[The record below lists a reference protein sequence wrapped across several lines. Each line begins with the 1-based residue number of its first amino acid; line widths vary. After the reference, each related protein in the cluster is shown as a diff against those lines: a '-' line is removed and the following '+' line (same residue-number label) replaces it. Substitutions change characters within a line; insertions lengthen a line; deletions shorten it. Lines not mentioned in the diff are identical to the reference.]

1 MANTLHLDQARLPG
15 GWARDVRLTVTD
27 GVITAVETGAD
38 PADAHRLKGATV
50 PAITNL
56 HSHAFQRAMAGLAE
70 RARAG
75 VEDFW
80 AWREAMYRFLDRITP
95 EQMTAIA
102 AMLYAELAEGG
113 YAGIVEFH
121 YLHNDPEGRAYADPA
136 ETAHAHRRAA
146 EAAGF
151 GLTMAPVLYSHSG
164 FGGLPPKHG
173 QRRFIKSTDQFLH
186 LLELS
191 GAEAFAFHSLRA
203 VTPEQI
209 AEVLAAVDPALPVHI
224 HAAEQT
230 GEVDDCL
237 AWSGARPVEWLLAN
251 APVSDRWTLV
261 HATHMTDAEASGL
274 AGAGAT
280 VALCPSTE
288 GNLGDG
294 FFNADAFLGAG
305 GRFGVGSD
313 SHVTTNAA
321 EELRWF
327 EYGRRLQARKRTMS
341 GGTGEHVGAGLWLSA
356 ARAGTNPTGR
366 RTGAIAVGA
375 RCDLVVLDT
384 DHPVLAGR
392 TGDLILDSLVFSGSG
407 AIDQVWSGGQRIVEG
422 GRHVSRDAIA
432 AAYRAAVAE
441 LTA

>member
-1 MANTLHLDQARLPG
+1 MNFLHLEQARLPT
-15 GWARDVRLTVTD
+15 GWARDVRLTVED
-27 GVITAVETGAD
+27 GVITAVAERSLPTGA
-38 PADAHRLKGATV
+38 AILRGATV

-70 RARAG
+70 RAKAG

-80 AWREAMYRFLDRITP
+80 AWREAMYRFLDRLTP
-95 EQMTAIA
+95 EQIEAIA
-102 AMLYAELAEGG
+102 AMLYVELAEGG
-113 YAGIVEFH
+113 YGGIVEFH
-121 YLHNDPEGRAYADPA
+121 YLHNEPDGCPYADPA

-146 EAAGF
+146 ETAGF
-151 GLTMAPVLYSHSG
+151 GLTLAPVLYSHSG
-164 FGGLPPKHG
+164 FGGLPPKPG
-173 QRRFIKSTDQFLH
+173 QRRFIKTTDDFLR
-186 LLELS
+186 LLEAS
-191 GAEAFAFHSLRA
+191 KAEAFAFHSLRA

-209 AEVLAAVDPALPVHI
+209 RDVLATVDPAMPIHI

-251 APVSDRWTLV
+251 APMSSRWTLV
-261 HATHMTDAEASGL
+261 HATHMTDAEAAGL
-274 AGAGAT
+274 AKAGST

-305 GRFGVGSD
+305 GAFGIGSD

-327 EYGRRLQARKRTMS
+327 EYGRRLQQRKRTLS

-356 ARAGTNPTGR
+356 ARAGANPTGR
-366 RTGAIAVGA
+366 KTGEIAVGA

-384 DHPVLAGR
+384 GHPVLAGR
-392 TGDLILDSLVFSGSG
+392 EGDLILDSLVFSGSG
-407 AIDQVWSGGQRIVEG
+407 AIDQVWSGGKRIVEA
-422 GRHVSRDAIA
+422 GRHIARDAVA
-432 AAYRAAVAE
+432 EAYRKAVAE
-441 LTA
+441 LNQ

>member
-1 MANTLHLDQARLPG
+1 MTRTLHLDLARLPD
-15 GWARDVRLTVTD
+15 GWARDVRLTVED
-27 GVITAVETGAD
+27 GVITDLTAGAEVTGD
-38 PADAHRLKGATV
+38 RLKGAVV

-95 EQMTAIA
+95 SQMEAIA

-113 YAGIVEFH
+113 YSGIVEFH
-121 YLHNDPEGRAYADPA
+121 YLHNDPDGAAYADPA

-146 EAAGF
+146 ATAGF
-151 GLTMAPVLYSHSG
+151 GLTLAPVLYSHAS

-173 QRRFIKSTDQFLH
+173 QRRFIKSTDQFLK
-186 LLELS
+186 LLEAS
-191 GAEAFAFHSLRA
+191 GAEAMAFHSLRA

-209 AEVLAAVDPALPVHI
+209 REVLAAVDPAMPIHI

-237 AWSGARPVEWLLAN
+237 AFSGARPVEWLLAN
-251 APVSDRWTLV
+251 APVNDRWTLV
-261 HATHMTDAEASGL
+261 HATHMTDTEAASL
-274 AGAGAT
+274 ARAGAT

-294 FFNADAFLGAG
+294 LFNADAFLGAG
-305 GRFGVGSD
+305 GRFGIGSD
-313 SHVTTNAA
+313 SHVTTSAA

-356 ARAGTNPTGR
+356 ARAGTRPTGR
-366 RTGAIAVGA
+366 RTGEIAIGA

-384 DHPVLAGR
+384 DHPVLTGR
-392 TGDLILDSLVFSGSG
+392 DGDLILDSLVFAGSG
-407 AIDQVWSGGQRIVEG
+407 AIDQVWSGGRRIVEG
-422 GRHVSRDAIA
+422 GRHVARETIA
-432 AAYRAAVAE
+432 AAYRKAVTE
-441 LTA
+441 LNA

>member
-1 MANTLHLDQARLPG
+1 MTDNLHLDLARLPD
-15 GWARDVRLTVTD
+15 GWARDVRITVAD
-27 GVITAVETGAD
+27 GVITGLAVGAE
-38 PADAHRLKGATV
+38 PAGQRLRGAV
-50 PAITNL
+50 IPAITNL

-80 AWREAMYRFLDRITP
+80 AWREAMYRFLDRLTP
-95 EQMTAIA
+95 PQIEAIA

-113 YAGIVEFH
+113 YGGIVEFH
-121 YLHNDPEGRAYADPA
+121 YLHNDPDGQAYADPA

-146 EAAGF
+146 ATAGF
-151 GLTMAPVLYSHSG
+151 GLTLAPVLYSHAG

-173 QRRFIKSTDQFLH
+173 QRRFIKTTDQYLR
-186 LLELS
+186 LLEAS
-191 GAEAFAFHSLRA
+191 GAEAMAFHSLRA

-209 AEVLAAVDPALPVHI
+209 GAVLDAADPALPIHI

-251 APVSDRWTLV
+251 TPVDGRWTLV
-261 HATHMTDAEASGL
+261 HATHMTDAEATGL
-274 AGAGAT
+274 ARGGAT

-305 GRFGVGSD
+305 GTFGIGSD
-313 SHVTTNAA
+313 SHVTTSAA

-327 EYGRRLQARKRTMS
+327 EYGRRLRSRKRTMS

-356 ARAGTNPTGR
+356 ARAGTRPTGR
-366 RTGAIAVGA
+366 GTGEIAVGA

-384 DHPVLAGR
+384 DHPTLAGR
-392 TGDLILDSLVFSGSG
+392 VDDLILDSLVFAGSG
-407 AIDQVWSGGQRIVEG
+407 AIDQVWSAGTRIVEG
-422 GRHVSRDAIA
+422 GRHVARDAIA
-432 AAYRAAVAE
+432 AAYRKAV
-441 LTA
+441 

>member
-1 MANTLHLDQARLPG
+1 VAKTLHLDQARLPE
-15 GWARDVRLTVTD
+15 GWARDVALTVEG
-27 GVITAVETGAD
+27 GVITAIQAGAD
-38 PADAHRLKGATV
+38 PAGAERVRGAAV
-50 PAITNL
+50 PAMTNL

-80 AWREAMYRFLDRITP
+80 AWREAMYRFLDRLTP
-95 EQMTAIA
+95 EQIEAIA

-113 YAGIVEFH
+113 YGGIVEFH
-121 YLHNDPEGRAYADPA
+121 YLHNDPGGRAYADPA

-146 EAAGF
+146 ATAGF
-151 GLTMAPVLYSHSG
+151 GLTLCPVLYSHSG
-164 FGGLPPKHG
+164 FGGLAPKHG
-173 QRRFIKSTDQFLH
+173 QRRFIKSTDDFLR

-191 GAEAFAFHSLRA
+191 QAEAFAFHSLRA

-209 AEVLAAVDPALPVHI
+209 RDVLAAVDPALPIHI

-251 APVSDRWTLV
+251 APMSSRWTLV

-274 AGAGAT
+274 ARAGAT
-280 VALCPSTE
+280 AALCPSTE

-305 GRFGVGSD
+305 GTFGIGSD

-327 EYGRRLQARKRTMS
+327 EYGRRLQARKRTM
-341 GGTGEHVGAGLWLSA
+341 GGGVSENVGAGLWLSA
-356 ARAGTNPTGR
+356 AKAGTNPTGR
-366 RTGAIAVGA
+366 RTGEIAVGMS
-375 RCDLVVLDT
+375 CDLVVLDT
-384 DHPVLAGR
+384 DYPTLTGR
-392 TGDLILDSLVFSGSG
+392 EGDLILDSFIFSGSG
-407 AIDQVWSGGQRIVEG
+407 AIDQVWSGGKRIVEN
-422 GRHVSRDAIA
+422 GRHVARDAIA
-432 AAYRAAVAE
+432 ARYRRAIAE
-441 LTA
+441 LNA

>member
-1 MANTLHLDQARLPG
+1 MANTLHLDQARLPD
-15 GWARDVRLTVTD
+15 GWARDVRLTVSD
-27 GVITAVETGAD
+27 GVITAIETGAT
-38 PADAHRLKGATV
+38 ADGAQRLMGAVV

-70 RARAG
+70 RAKAG

-95 EQMTAIA
+95 PQMEAIA

-113 YAGIVEFH
+113 YGGIVEFH
-121 YLHNDPEGRAYADPA
+121 YLHNDPDGRPYADPA

-146 EAAGF
+146 ETAGF
-151 GLTMAPVLYSHSG
+151 GFTLAPVLYSYAS
-164 FGGLPPKHG
+164 FGGLPPKPG
-173 QRRFIKSTDQFLH
+173 QRRFIKTTDDFLR

-191 GAEAFAFHSLRA
+191 GAEAMAFHSLRA

-209 AEVLAAVDPALPVHI
+209 REVLTAVDPELPIHI

-237 AWSGARPVEWLLAN
+237 AWSGQRPVEWLLNN
-251 APVSDRWTLV
+251 APMSGRWTLV

-274 AGAGAT
+274 SKTGAT

-305 GRFGVGSD
+305 GRFGIGSD

-327 EYGRRLQARKRTMS
+327 EYGRRLQLRKRTLS

-356 ARAGTNPTGR
+356 ARNGAAPTGR
-366 RTGAIAVGA
+366 RTGEIAVGA

-384 DHPVLAGR
+384 EHPVLAGR
-392 TGDLILDSLVFSGSG
+392 DGDLILDSLVFSGSG
-407 AIDQVWSGGQRIVEG
+407 AISEVWSGGRRIVEG
-422 GRHVSRDAIA
+422 GRHVRRDTIA
-432 AAYRAAVAE
+432 AAYRKAVAE

>member
-15 GWARDVRLTVTD
+15 GWARDVALTVAD

-38 PADAHRLKGATV
+38 PAGAQRLRGATV

-80 AWREAMYRFLDRITP
+80 AWREAMYRFLDRINP

-113 YAGIVEFH
+113 YGGIVEFH
-121 YLHNDPEGRAYADPA
+121 YLHNDPDGRAYADPA

-151 GLTMAPVLYSHSG
+151 GLTLAPVLYSHSG
-164 FGGLPPKHG
+164 FGGLPPKPG
-173 QRRFIKSTDQFLH
+173 QRRFIKTTDQFLH

-191 GAEAFAFHSLRA
+191 GAEALAFHSLRA

-209 AEVLAAVDPALPVHI
+209 HEVLAAVDPAMPVHI

-237 AWSGARPVEWLLAN
+237 VWSGARPVEWLLAN

-274 AGAGAT
+274 AQAGAT

-305 GRFGVGSD
+305 GRFGIGSD

-341 GGTGEHVGAGLWLSA
+341 GGKGEHVGAGLWLSA
-356 ARAGTNPTGR
+356 AKAGTLATGR
-366 RTGAIAVGA
+366 RTGEIAVGA

-384 DHPVLAGR
+384 NHPVLAGR
-392 TGDLILDSLVFSGSG
+392 ADDLILDSLVFAGSG
-407 AIDQVWSGGQRIVEG
+407 AIDHVWSGGVRIVAG
-422 GRHVSRDAIA
+422 GRHVARDAIA
-432 AAYRAAVAE
+432 AAYRKAVAE

>member
-1 MANTLHLDQARLPG
+1 VANTLHLDQARLPG

-27 GVITAVETGAD
+27 SVITAVEAGAD
-38 PADAHRLKGATV
+38 PAGAHRLKGATV

-95 EQMTAIA
+95 PQMEAIA

-113 YAGIVEFH
+113 YGGIVEFH

-146 EAAGF
+146 GAAGF
-151 GLTMAPVLYSHSG
+151 GLTLAPVLYSHSG

-173 QRRFIKSTDQFLH
+173 QRRFIKSTDAFLR

-209 AEVLAAVDPALPVHI
+209 RDVLAAVDPAMPVHI
-224 HAAEQT
+224 HAAEQS

-261 HATHMTDAEASGL
+261 HATHMTDGEASGL
-274 AGAGAT
+274 AGVGAT

-305 GRFGVGSD
+305 GRFGIGSD

-341 GGTGEHVGAGLWLSA
+341 GGRGEHVGAGLWLSA
-356 ARAGTNPTGR
+356 ARNGSHPTGR
-366 RTGAIAVGA
+366 STGEIVVGA
-375 RCDLVVLDT
+375 RCDLVVLDM

-392 TGDLILDSLVFSGSG
+392 EGDLILDSLVFSGSG
-407 AIDQVWSGGQRIVEG
+407 AIDQVWSGGARIVEG
-422 GRHVSRDAIA
+422 GRHVARDAIA
-432 AAYRAAVAE
+432 AAYRKAVAE

>member
-1 MANTLHLDQARLPG
+1 MTHTLHLDQARLPD
-15 GWARDVRLTVTD
+15 GWARDVRITVED
-27 GVITAVETGAD
+27 GVITDLTTSAD
-38 PADAHRLKGATV
+38 PAGAERLSGAVV
-50 PAITNL
+50 PALTNL

-75 VEDFW
+75 VEDVW
-80 AWREAMYRFLDRITP
+80 AWREAMYRFLDRLTP
-95 EQMTAIA
+95 EQMEAIA
-102 AMLYAELAEGG
+102 TMLYAELAEGG
-113 YAGIVEFH
+113 YAGVVEFH
-121 YLHNDPEGRAYADPA
+121 YLHNDPGGRPYADPA

-146 EAAGF
+146 ATAGF
-151 GLTMAPVLYSHSG
+151 GLTLAPVLYSHSD
-164 FGGLPPKHG
+164 FGGAPPKHG
-173 QRRFIKSTDQFLH
+173 QRRFIRSTDDFLR
-186 LLELS
+186 LLEAS
-191 GAEAFAFHSLRA
+191 GAEAMAFHSLRA

-209 AEVLAAVDPALPVHI
+209 AQVLAAADPALPIHI

-230 GEVDDCL
+230 GEVEASV

-261 HATHMTDAEASGL
+261 HATHMTDAEAAGL
-274 AGAGAT
+274 ARSGAT

-294 FFNADAFLGAG
+294 VFNADAFLGAG
-305 GRFGVGSD
+305 GAFGIGSD
-313 SHVTTNAA
+313 SHVTTSAP

-356 ARAGTNPTGR
+356 ARAGTRPTGR
-366 RTGAIAVGA
+366 RTGEIAVGA

-384 DHPVLAGR
+384 DHPTLTGR
-392 TGDLILDSLVFSGSG
+392 AGDLMLDSLVFSGSG
-407 AIDQVWSGGQRIVEG
+407 AIREVWSAGRRIVDG
-422 GRHVSRDAIA
+422 GRHIHRDAIA
-432 AAYRAAVAE
+432 AAYRKTIAE

>member
-1 MANTLHLDQARLPG
+1 
-15 GWARDVRLTVTD
+15 
-27 GVITAVETGAD
+27 
-38 PADAHRLKGATV
+38 
-50 PAITNL
+50 
-56 HSHAFQRAMAGLAE
+56 
-70 RARAG
+70 
-75 VEDFW
+75 
-80 AWREAMYRFLDRITP
+80 MYRFLDRITP
-95 EQMTAIA
+95 PQMEAIA

-113 YAGIVEFH
+113 YGGIVEFH

-146 EAAGF
+146 GAAGF
-151 GLTMAPVLYSHSG
+151 GLTLAPVLYSHSG

-173 QRRFIKSTDQFLH
+173 QRRFIKSTDAFLR

-209 AEVLAAVDPALPVHI
+209 RDVLAAVDPAMPVHI
-224 HAAEQT
+224 HAAEQS

-251 APVSDRWTLV
+251 APVSERWTLV
-261 HATHMTDAEASGL
+261 HATHMTDVEASGL
-274 AGAGAT
+274 ARTGAT

-305 GRFGVGSD
+305 GRFGIGSD
-313 SHVTTNAA
+313 SHVTTSAP

-341 GGTGEHVGAGLWLSA
+341 GGRGEHVGAGLWLSA
-356 ARAGTNPTGR
+356 ARNGSHPTGR
-366 RTGAIAVGA
+366 STGEIVVGA
-375 RCDLVVLDT
+375 RCDLVVLDM

-392 TGDLILDSLVFSGSG
+392 EGDLILDSLVFSGSG
-407 AIDQVWSGGQRIVEG
+407 AIDQVWSGGARIVEG
-422 GRHVSRDAIA
+422 GRHVARDAIA
-432 AAYRAAVAE
+432 AAYRKAVAE

>member
-27 GVITAVETGAD
+27 SVITAVEAGAD
-38 PADAHRLKGATV
+38 PAGAHRLKGATV

-95 EQMTAIA
+95 PQMEAIA

-113 YAGIVEFH
+113 YGGIVEFH

-146 EAAGF
+146 GAAGF
-151 GLTMAPVLYSHSG
+151 GLTLAPVLYSHSG

-173 QRRFIKSTDQFLH
+173 QRRFIKSTDEFLR

-209 AEVLAAVDPALPVHI
+209 RHVLASVDPAMPVHI

-251 APVSDRWTLV
+251 APMSERWTLV
-261 HATHMTDAEASGL
+261 HATHMTDTEAAGL
-274 AGAGAT
+274 AKTGAT

-305 GRFGVGSD
+305 GRFGIGSD

-341 GGTGEHVGAGLWLSA
+341 GGRGEHVGAGLWLSA
-356 ARAGTNPTGR
+356 ARNGSHPTGR
-366 RTGAIAVGA
+366 STGEIVVGA
-375 RCDLVVLDT
+375 RCDLVVLDM

-392 TGDLILDSLVFSGSG
+392 EGDLILDSLVFSGSG
-407 AIDQVWSGGQRIVEG
+407 AIDQVWSGGARIVEG
-422 GRHVSRDAIA
+422 GRHVARDAIA
-432 AAYRAAVAE
+432 AAYRKAVAE

>member
-1 MANTLHLDQARLPG
+1 VANTLHLDQARLPG
-15 GWARDVRLTVTD
+15 GWARDVALTVAD

-38 PADAHRLKGATV
+38 PAGAERLKGATV

-95 EQMTAIA
+95 PQMEAIA

-113 YAGIVEFH
+113 YGGIVEFH

-146 EAAGF
+146 GAAGF
-151 GLTMAPVLYSHSG
+151 GLTLAPVLYSHSG

-173 QRRFIKSTDQFLH
+173 QRRFIKSTDAFLR

-209 AEVLAAVDPALPVHI
+209 RDVLAAVDPAMPVHI
-224 HAAEQT
+224 HAAEQS

-251 APVSDRWTLV
+251 APVSERWTLV
-261 HATHMTDAEASGL
+261 HATHMTDVEASGL
-274 AGAGAT
+274 ARTGAT

-305 GRFGVGSD
+305 GRFGIGSD
-313 SHVTTNAA
+313 SHVTTSAP

-341 GGTGEHVGAGLWLSA
+341 GGRGEHVGAGLWLSA
-356 ARAGTNPTGR
+356 ARNGSHPTGR
-366 RTGAIAVGA
+366 STGEIVVGA
-375 RCDLVVLDT
+375 RCDLVVLDM

-392 TGDLILDSLVFSGSG
+392 EGDLILDSLVFSGSG
-407 AIDQVWSGGQRIVEG
+407 AIDQVWSGGARIVEG
-422 GRHVSRDAIA
+422 GRHVARDAIA
-432 AAYRAAVAE
+432 AAYRKAVAE

>member
-1 MANTLHLDQARLPG
+1 VANTLHLDQARLPG

-27 GVITAVETGAD
+27 GVITAVEAGAD
-38 PADAHRLKGATV
+38 PAGAHRLKGATV

-95 EQMTAIA
+95 PQMEAIA

-113 YAGIVEFH
+113 YGGIVEFH

-136 ETAHAHRRAA
+136 ETASAHRRAA
-146 EAAGF
+146 QTAGF
-151 GLTMAPVLYSHSG
+151 GLTLAPVLYSHSG

-173 QRRFIKSTDQFLH
+173 QRRFIKSTDEFLR

-209 AEVLAAVDPALPVHI
+209 RDVLAAVDPKMPVHI

-230 GEVDDCL
+230 GEVDHCL

-251 APVSDRWTLV
+251 APVSERWTLV
-261 HATHMTDAEASGL
+261 HATHMTDTEAAGL
-274 AGAGAT
+274 AKTGAT

-305 GRFGVGSD
+305 GRFGIGSD
-313 SHVTTNAA
+313 SHVTANAA

-356 ARAGTNPTGR
+356 ARNGSHPTGR
-366 RTGAIAVGA
+366 RTGEIAVSA
-375 RCDLVVLDT
+375 RCDLVVLDI

-392 TGDLILDSLVFSGSG
+392 EGDLILDSLVFSGSG
-407 AIDQVWSGGQRIVEG
+407 AIDQVWSGGARIVEG
-422 GRHVSRDAIA
+422 GRHVARDAIA
-432 AAYRAAVAE
+432 AAYRKALAE
-441 LTA
+441 LAA

>member
-1 MANTLHLDQARLPG
+1 MTQTLHLDLARLPD
-15 GWARDVRLTVTD
+15 GWARDVRITVAD
-27 GVITAVETGAD
+27 GVVTGLIVGAE
-38 PADAHRLKGATV
+38 AAGERLKGAVV

-70 RARAG
+70 RAKAG

-80 AWREAMYRFLDRITP
+80 AWREAMYRFLDRLTP
-95 EQMTAIA
+95 PQMEAIA

-113 YAGIVEFH
+113 YGGIVEFH
-121 YLHNDPEGRAYADPA
+121 YLHNDPAGQTYADPA

-146 EAAGF
+146 ATAGF
-151 GLTMAPVLYSHSG
+151 GLTLAPVLYSHSS

-173 QRRFIKSTDQFLH
+173 QRRFIKSTDQFLR
-186 LLELS
+186 LLEAS
-191 GAEAFAFHSLRA
+191 GAEAMAFHSLRA

-209 AEVLAAVDPALPVHI
+209 REVLSAVDPAMPIHI
-224 HAAEQT
+224 HAAEQP

-237 AWSGARPVEWLLAN
+237 SWSGARPVEWLLAN
-251 APVSDRWTLV
+251 APMSDRWTLV
-261 HATHMTDAEASGL
+261 HATHMTNAEATGL
-274 AGAGAT
+274 ARAGAT

-305 GRFGVGSD
+305 GTFGIGSD

-341 GGTGEHVGAGLWLSA
+341 GGTGEHVGAGLWLAA
-356 ARAGTNPTGR
+356 ARAGTRPTGR
-366 RTGAIAVGA
+366 KTGEIAIGA

-392 TGDLILDSLVFSGSG
+392 EGDLILDSLVFSSSG
-407 AIDQVWSGGQRIVEG
+407 AIDQVWSGGRRIVVG
-422 GRHVSRDAIA
+422 GRHVAREAIA
-432 AAYRAAVAE
+432 AAYRKAVAE
-441 LTA
+441 LAE

>member
-1 MANTLHLDQARLPG
+1 MANTLHLDQARLPD
-15 GWARDVRLTVTD
+15 GWARDVRLTVAD
-27 GVITAVETGAD
+27 GVITGVETGVAVD
-38 PADAHRLKGATV
+38 GAQRLKGAVV

-95 EQMTAIA
+95 PQMEAIA

-113 YAGIVEFH
+113 YGGIVEFH
-121 YLHNDPEGRAYADPA
+121 YLHNDPDGAAYADPA

-151 GLTMAPVLYSHSG
+151 GLTLAPVLYSHSS

-173 QRRFIKSTDQFLH
+173 QRRFIKTTEQFLR
-186 LLELS
+186 LLDLS
-191 GAEAFAFHSLRA
+191 GAEAMAFHSLRA

-209 AEVLAAVDPALPVHI
+209 RDALAAVDPFMPIHI

-230 GEVDDCL
+230 GEVDDCV
-237 AWSGARPVEWLLAN
+237 AWSGARPVEWLLDN
-251 APVSDRWTLV
+251 APVSERWTLV

-274 AGAGAT
+274 ARAGAT

-305 GRFGVGSD
+305 GRFGIGSD

-327 EYGRRLQARKRTMS
+327 EYGRRLQLRKRTLS
-341 GGTGEHVGAGLWLSA
+341 GGTGEHVGAGLWLSS
-356 ARAGTNPTGR
+356 ARNGSAPTGR
-366 RTGAIAVGA
+366 KAGEIAVGA

-392 TGDLILDSLVFSGSG
+392 EGDLILDSLVFSGSG
-407 AIDQVWSGGQRIVEG
+407 AIREVWSAGKRIVEG
-422 GRHVSRDAIA
+422 GRHIHRDTIA
-432 AAYRAAVAE
+432 AAYRKAVAE

>member
-1 MANTLHLDQARLPG
+1 VANTLHLDQARLPD
-15 GWARDVRLTVTD
+15 GWARDVRLTVED
-27 GVITAVETGAD
+27 GVITAVEVGVATNGAE
-38 PADAHRLKGATV
+38 RLRGAAA

-70 RARAG
+70 RAKAG

-95 EQMTAIA
+95 PQMEAIA

-113 YAGIVEFH
+113 YGGIVEFH

-146 EAAGF
+146 ETAGF
-151 GLTMAPVLYSHSG
+151 GLTLAPVLYSHSS
-164 FGGLPPKHG
+164 FGGLPPKPG
-173 QRRFIKSTDQFLH
+173 QRRFIKTTDQFLR
-186 LLELS
+186 LLEAC
-191 GAEAFAFHSLRA
+191 GAEAMAFHSLRA

-209 AEVLAAVDPALPVHI
+209 RDVLAAVGPATPIHI

-251 APVSDRWTLV
+251 APMSSRWTLV
-261 HATHMTDAEASGL
+261 HATHMTDAEAGGL
-274 AGAGAT
+274 ASTGAT

-305 GRFGVGSD
+305 GAFGIGSD
-313 SHVTTNAA
+313 SHVTTIAA

-327 EYGRRLQARKRTMS
+327 EYGRRLQHRKRTLS

-356 ARAGTNPTGR
+356 ATAGTNPTGR
-366 RTGAIAVGA
+366 LTGGIAVGA

-392 TGDLILDSLVFSGSG
+392 AGDLILDSLVFSGSG
-407 AIDQVWSGGQRIVEG
+407 AIDQVWSGGRRIVEG
-422 GRHVSRDAIA
+422 GRHIRRDTIA
-432 AAYRAAVAE
+432 AAYRKAVAE

>member
-1 MANTLHLDQARLPG
+1 MTRTLHLDLARLPD
-15 GWARDVRLTVTD
+15 GWARDVRLTVES
-27 GVITAVETGAD
+27 GVITGLTVGAGAGGERLTGAV
-38 PADAHRLKGATV
+38 V

-95 EQMTAIA
+95 SQMEAIA

-113 YAGIVEFH
+113 YSGIVEFH
-121 YLHNDPEGRAYADPA
+121 YLHNDPDGAAYADPA
-136 ETAHAHRRAA
+136 ETAYAHRRAA
-146 EAAGF
+146 AKAGF
-151 GLTMAPVLYSHSG
+151 GLTLAPVLYSHAS

-173 QRRFIKSTDQFLH
+173 QRRFIKSTDQFLK
-186 LLELS
+186 LLEAS
-191 GAEAFAFHSLRA
+191 GAEAMAFHSLRA

-209 AEVLAAVDPALPVHI
+209 RDVLAAVDPAMPIHI

-251 APVSDRWTLV
+251 APVKNRWTLV
-261 HATHMTDAEASGL
+261 HATHMTDAEAAGL
-274 AGAGAT
+274 ARAGAT

-305 GRFGVGSD
+305 GRFGIGSD
-313 SHVTTNAA
+313 SHVTTSAA

-356 ARAGTNPTGR
+356 ARAGTRPTGR
-366 RTGAIAVGA
+366 RTGEIAIGA

-384 DHPVLAGR
+384 DHPVLTGR
-392 TGDLILDSLVFSGSG
+392 DGDLILDSLVFAGSG
-407 AIDQVWSGGQRIVEG
+407 AIDQVWSGGRRIVEG
-422 GRHVSRDAIA
+422 GRHVARETIA
-432 AAYRAAVAE
+432 AAYRKAVTE
-441 LTA
+441 LNA

>member
-1 MANTLHLDQARLPG
+1 MTNNLHLDQARLPD
-15 GWARDVRLTVTD
+15 GWARDVRVTVAD
-27 GVITAVETGAD
+27 GVITGVTAGAD
-38 PADAHRLKGATV
+38 AVGSERLKGAVV
-50 PAITNL
+50 PALTNL

-80 AWREAMYRFLDRITP
+80 AWREAMYRFLDRLTP
-95 EQMTAIA
+95 EQMEAIA

-113 YAGIVEFH
+113 YAGVVEFH
-121 YLHNDPEGRAYADPA
+121 YLHNDPDGRPYADPG

-146 EAAGF
+146 ATAGF
-151 GLTMAPVLYSHSG
+151 GMTLAPVLYSHSD
-164 FGGLPPKHG
+164 FGGAPPKHG
-173 QRRFIKSTDQFLH
+173 QRRFIRSTDDFLA
-186 LLELS
+186 LLEAS
-191 GAEAFAFHSLRA
+191 GAEALAFHSLRA

-209 AEVLAAVDPALPVHI
+209 ARVLAAADPALPVHI

-230 GEVDDCL
+230 GEVEASL

-251 APVSDRWTLV
+251 APLSDRWTLV
-261 HATHMTDAEASGL
+261 HATHMTDAEAAGL
-274 AGAGAT
+274 ARSGAT

-305 GRFGVGSD
+305 GAFGIGSD
-313 SHVTTNAA
+313 SHVTTSAP

-356 ARAGTNPTGR
+356 ARAGSSPTGR
-366 RTGAIAVGA
+366 RTGEITVGA

-384 DHPVLAGR
+384 DHPTLAGR
-392 TGDLILDSLVFSGSG
+392 AGDLILDSLVFSGTG
-407 AIDQVWSGGQRIVEG
+407 AIREVWSAGRRIVDG
-422 GRHVSRDAIA
+422 GSHIHRDAIA
-432 AAYRAAVAE
+432 AAYRQTLAE

>member
-1 MANTLHLDQARLPG
+1 MTRTLHLDLARLPD
-15 GWARDVRLTVTD
+15 GWARDVRLTVES
-27 GVITAVETGAD
+27 GVITGLTAGAEDSGERLTGA
-38 PADAHRLKGATV
+38 V
-50 PAITNL
+50 IPAITNL

-95 EQMTAIA
+95 SQMEAIA

-113 YAGIVEFH
+113 YSGIVEFH
-121 YLHNDPEGRAYADPA
+121 YLHNDPDGAAYADPA

-146 EAAGF
+146 ATAGF
-151 GLTMAPVLYSHSG
+151 GLTLAPVLYSHAS

-173 QRRFIKSTDQFLH
+173 QRRFIKSTDQFLK
-186 LLELS
+186 LLEAS
-191 GAEAFAFHSLRA
+191 GAEAMAFHSLRA

-209 AEVLAAVDPALPVHI
+209 REVLAAVDPAMPIHI

-237 AWSGARPVEWLLAN
+237 AFSGARPVEWLLAN
-251 APVSDRWTLV
+251 APVNDRWTLV
-261 HATHMTDAEASGL
+261 HASHMTDTEAASL
-274 AGAGAT
+274 ARAGAT

-305 GRFGVGSD
+305 GRFGIGSD
-313 SHVTTNAA
+313 SHVTTSAA

-327 EYGRRLQARKRTMS
+327 EYGRRLQARKRTLS

-356 ARAGTNPTGR
+356 ARAGTRPTGC
-366 RTGAIAVGA
+366 RTGDIAIGA

-384 DHPVLAGR
+384 DHPVLTGR
-392 TGDLILDSLVFSGSG
+392 DGDLILDSLVFAGSG
-407 AIDQVWSGGQRIVEG
+407 AIDQVWSGGTRIVEG
-422 GRHVSRDAIA
+422 GRHVARETIS
-432 AAYRAAVAE
+432 AAYRKAVAE
-441 LTA
+441 LNA

>member
-1 MANTLHLDQARLPG
+1 MANHLHLNRARLPQ
-15 GWARDVRLTVTD
+15 GWADNVRLTVEG
-27 GVITAVETGAD
+27 GVITAIETGV
-38 PADAHRLKGATV
+38 PQGDAERIAGAVV
-50 PAITNL
+50 PAVTNL

-70 RARAG
+70 RAKAG

-95 EQMTAIA
+95 EQMEAIA

-113 YAGIVEFH
+113 YSGIVEFH
-121 YLHNDPEGRAYADPA
+121 YLHNDPTGQAYADPA

-151 GLTMAPVLYSHSG
+151 GLTLAPVLYSHSS
-164 FGGLPPKHG
+164 FGGLPPKPG
-173 QRRFIKSTDQFLH
+173 QRRFIKTTDQFLR

-191 GAEAFAFHSLRA
+191 KAEAFAFHSLRA

-209 AEVLAAVDPALPVHI
+209 RDVLAAVDPVLPIHI

-251 APVSDRWTLV
+251 APMSSRWTLV

-274 AGAGAT
+274 ARAGST

-305 GRFGVGSD
+305 GRFGIGSD
-313 SHVTTNAA
+313 SHVTTNVA

-327 EYGRRLQARKRTMS
+327 EYGRRLQLRKRTLS

-356 ARAGTNPTGR
+356 ARAGANPTGLK
-366 RTGAIAVGA
+366 TGEIAVGA
-375 RCDLVVLDT
+375 RCDLVVLDES
-384 DHPVLAGR
+384 HPTLVER
-392 TGDLILDSLVFSGSG
+392 PGDLILDSLVFSGSG
-407 AIDQVWSGGQRIVEG
+407 GIDQVWSGGRRIVEG
-422 GRHVSRDAIA
+422 GRHIAREAIA
-432 AAYRAAVAE
+432 ARYRQAVRE
-441 LTA
+441 LSE

>member
-1 MANTLHLDQARLPG
+1 MISALHLDQARLPD
-15 GWARDVRLTVTD
+15 GWARDVRLTVAD
-27 GVITAVETGAD
+27 GVITAIETGVA
-38 PADAHRLKGATV
+38 AEGAERLKGAVV

-70 RARAG
+70 RAKAG

-95 EQMTAIA
+95 SQMEAIA

-113 YAGIVEFH
+113 YSGIVEFH
-121 YLHNDPEGRAYADPA
+121 YLHNDPDGVAYADPA

-146 EAAGF
+146 ETAGF
-151 GLTMAPVLYSHSG
+151 GLTLAPVLYSHSG

-173 QRRFIKSTDQFLH
+173 QRRFIKTRDAFLR

-203 VTPEQI
+203 VTPGQI
-209 AEVLAAVDPALPVHI
+209 RDVLAAVDPAMPIHI

-230 GEVDDCL
+230 GEVEDCL
-237 AWSGARPVEWLLAN
+237 AWSGRRPVEWLLDN
-251 APVSDRWTLV
+251 APMSDRWTLV

-274 AGAGAT
+274 ARAGAT

-305 GRFGVGSD
+305 GKFGVGSD

-327 EYGRRLQARKRTMS
+327 EYGRRLQLRKRTLS

-356 ARAGTNPTGR
+356 ARNGAGPTGR
-366 RTGAIAVGA
+366 RTGEIAVGA
-375 RCDLVVLDT
+375 RCDLVVLDA

-392 TGDLILDSLVFSGSG
+392 EGDLILDSLVFSGSG
-407 AIDQVWSGGQRIVEG
+407 AIREVWSAGKRIVEG
-422 GRHVSRDAIA
+422 GRHIHRDSIA
-432 AAYRAAVAE
+432 AAYRKAVAE

>member
-1 MANTLHLDQARLPG
+1 MTNTLHLDLARLSDR
-15 GWARDVRLTVTD
+15 WARDVRLTVRD
-27 GVITAVETGAD
+27 GVITDLAANAD
-38 PADAHRLKGATV
+38 PTGSERLPGAVV

-80 AWREAMYRFLDRITP
+80 AWREAMYRFLDRLTP
-95 EQMTAIA
+95 DQMEAIA

-113 YAGIVEFH
+113 YAGVVEFH
-121 YLHNDPEGRAYADPA
+121 YLHNDPDGRAYADPA

-146 EAAGF
+146 ATAGF
-151 GLTMAPVLYSHSG
+151 GLTLAPVLYSHAS

-173 QRRFIKSTDQFLH
+173 QRRFIKSTDEFLR
-186 LLELS
+186 LLETS
-191 GAEAFAFHSLRA
+191 GAEAMAFHSLRA
-203 VTPEQI
+203 VTQEQI
-209 AEVLAAVDPALPVHI
+209 RDVLAAVDPAMPIHI

-230 GEVDDCL
+230 GEVEDCL

-251 APVSDRWTLV
+251 APVDGRWTLV

-274 AGAGAT
+274 ARAGAT

-305 GRFGVGSD
+305 GTFGIGSD
-313 SHVTTNAA
+313 SHVATNAP

-341 GGTGEHVGAGLWLSA
+341 GGTGEHVGAGLWLGA
-356 ARAGTNPTGR
+356 ARAGTRPAGR
-366 RTGAIAVGA
+366 RTGEIAIGA
-375 RCDLVVLDT
+375 RCDLVVLDA
-384 DHPVLAGR
+384 DHPTLVGR
-392 TGDLILDSLVFSGSG
+392 SGDLILDSLVFSGSG
-407 AIDQVWSGGQRIVEG
+407 AIREVWSSGRRIVDG
-422 GRHVSRDAIA
+422 GRHIHRDAIA
-432 AAYRAAVAE
+432 AAYRKTIAE
-441 LTA
+441 LAA

>member
-1 MANTLHLDQARLPG
+1 MTRTLHLDLARLPD
-15 GWARDVRLTVTD
+15 GWARDVRLTVES
-27 GVITAVETGAD
+27 GVITGLTVGAGAGGERLTGAV
-38 PADAHRLKGATV
+38 V

-95 EQMTAIA
+95 SQMEAIA

-113 YAGIVEFH
+113 YSGIVEFH
-121 YLHNDPEGRAYADPA
+121 YLHNDPDGAAYADPA
-136 ETAHAHRRAA
+136 ETAYAHRRAA
-146 EAAGF
+146 AKAGF
-151 GLTMAPVLYSHSG
+151 GLTLAPVLYSHAS

-173 QRRFIKSTDQFLH
+173 QRRFIKSTDQFLK
-186 LLELS
+186 LLEAS
-191 GAEAFAFHSLRA
+191 GAEAMAFHSLRA

-209 AEVLAAVDPALPVHI
+209 REVLAAVDPAMPVHI

-261 HATHMTDAEASGL
+261 HATHMTDAEATGL
-274 AGAGAT
+274 ARTGAT

-294 FFNADAFLGAG
+294 LFNADAFLGAG
-305 GRFGVGSD
+305 GRFGIGSD
-313 SHVTTNAA
+313 SHVTTSAA

-327 EYGRRLQARKRTMS
+327 EYGRRLQARKRTLS

-356 ARAGTNPTGR
+356 ARAGTRPTGR
-366 RTGAIAVGA
+366 RTGEIAVGA

-384 DHPVLAGR
+384 DHPVLTGR
-392 TGDLILDSLVFSGSG
+392 DGDLILDSLVFAGSG
-407 AIDQVWSGGQRIVEG
+407 AIDQVWSGGRRIVEG
-422 GRHVSRDAIA
+422 GRHVARETIA
-432 AAYRAAVAE
+432 AAYRKAVTE
-441 LTA
+441 LNA

>member
-1 MANTLHLDQARLPG
+1 MADHLHLDRARLPH
-15 GWARDVRLTVTD
+15 GWAEAVRLTVED
-27 GVITAVETGAD
+27 GLVTAIETGAD
-38 PADAHRLKGATV
+38 PAGATRLKGATI

-95 EQMTAIA
+95 PQMEAIA

-113 YAGIVEFH
+113 YAGVVEFH
-121 YLHNDPEGRAYADPA
+121 YLHNDPDGRPYADPA
-136 ETAHAHRRAA
+136 ETALAHRRAA
-146 EAAGF
+146 ATAGL
-151 GLTMAPVLYSHSG
+151 GLTLAPVLYSHSG
-164 FGGLPPKHG
+164 FGGLAPKPG
-173 QRRFIKSTDQFLH
+173 QRRFIRTVDQFLRM
-186 LLELS
+186 LEAA
-191 GAEAFAFHSLRA
+191 GPEAMAFHSLRA
-203 VTPEQI
+203 VTPDQI
-209 AEVLAAVDPALPVHI
+209 GEVLAAVDPALPVHI

-251 APVSDRWTLV
+251 APVSGRWTLV
-261 HATHMTDAEASGL
+261 HATHMTDAEAAGL
-274 AGAGAT
+274 ARSGAT

-294 FFNADAFLGAG
+294 FFNADAYLGAG
-305 GRFGVGSD
+305 GRFGIGSD

-327 EYGRRLQARKRTMS
+327 EYGRRLQARKRTLS

-356 ARAGTNPTGR
+356 ARAGTPATGR
-366 RTGAIAVGA
+366 RTGEIAVGA

-384 DHPVLAGR
+384 EHPVLAGR
-392 TGDLILDSLVFSGSG
+392 EDDLILDSLVFSGSG
-407 AIDQVWSGGQRIVEG
+407 AVDAVWSGGRRIVEG
-422 GRHVSRDAIA
+422 GRHVARDAIA
-432 AAYRAAVAE
+432 AAYRRAVAE